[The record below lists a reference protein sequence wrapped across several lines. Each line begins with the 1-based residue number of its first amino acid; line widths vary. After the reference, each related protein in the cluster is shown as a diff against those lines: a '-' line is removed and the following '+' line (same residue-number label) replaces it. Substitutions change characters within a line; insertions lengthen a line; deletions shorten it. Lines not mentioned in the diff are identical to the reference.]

1 MGMEKENMGERG
13 RTGKSLLTEFTIN
26 VVSLVYLILR
36 HFCHLEKVCTC
47 VCSLSQYL
55 KCISYI

>member
-1 MGMEKENMGERG
+1 MEKENMGERG

-36 HFCHLEKVCTC
+36 HLEKVCTC
-47 VCSLSQYL
+47 VCF
-55 KCISYI
+55 CHT